1 MAGIVIETIGPECP
15 VFNARCVGPA
25 QCDPTCPYAPARYRR
40 PAHRRQRGGD
50 RRTPEQVA
58 RAAARKRYIQA
69 MLEAGMTQTAI
80 ARVLGISRQR
90 VSQLAA
96 EL

>member
-1 MAGIVIETIGPECP
+1 MAGIIIETSGPECP
-15 VFNARCVGPA
+15 VFNTRCVGPA
-25 QCDPTCPYAPARYRR
+25 QCDPTCPYMAARYRR

-50 RRTPEQVA
+50 RRTPEMKT
-58 RAAARKRYIQA
+58 RAAARKQYIKA
-69 MLEAGMTQTAI
+69 MLESGMTQTAI